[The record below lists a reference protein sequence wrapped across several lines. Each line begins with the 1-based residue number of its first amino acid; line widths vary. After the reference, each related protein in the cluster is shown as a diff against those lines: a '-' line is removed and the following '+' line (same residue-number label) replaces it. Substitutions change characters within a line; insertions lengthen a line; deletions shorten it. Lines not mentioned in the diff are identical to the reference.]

1 MNQQIKTRIG
11 IFALASLMMSALAIS
26 PSIAEISKTF
36 PKVNLS
42 IIQSLIALPSLTSL
56 IAGFIVSKLATKIQ
70 RPKLAIGGLFFIIVG
85 GLFPFFFNT
94 HIEYLLIGAAI
105 LGLGIGTLATTN
117 PTIIAENF
125 NLEQRQVVF
134 GQLTAFVNLG
144 GMFLIFTGGMLA
156 TIGWKYNYLVFFYPI
171 LVLLIAY
178 ICLPKQQN
186 VQVKNTNQSANKVNL
201 LTVFKN
207 KNVLIIGLL
216 SFAFMFVFDT
226 FAANISVFI
235 AQEKLGDIKL
245 ASMASAVFIL
255 SGFISGLLYRYI
267 SKLFGFYNIALAFF
281 VLSAGLLITFFSH
294 SILFTII
301 GSFISGFGLS
311 IYMARTPYILSVI
324 IESIYLPMAITI
336 YTTATAFAAFVS
348 PFIINFI
355 RNTLGYNQVSFSF
368 LIASIIGFVVFILL
382 VTLGLEKKFLS
393 ATLSK
398 DSKSLLNMNELKTH

>member
-56 IAGFIVSKLATKIQ
+56 IAGFIVSKLATRIQ
-70 RPKLAIGGLFFIIVG
+70 RPKLAIGGLFFIIAG
-85 GLFPFFFNT
+85 GLFPFFLNT

-105 LGLGIGTLATTN
+105 LGLGVGTLATTN
-117 PTIIAENF
+117 PTIIADNF
-125 NLEQRQVVF
+125 QLEQRQVVF
-134 GQLTAFVNLG
+134 GQLTASVNLG
-144 GMFLIFTGGMLA
+144 GMFLIFAGGMLA
-156 TIGWKYNYLVFFYPI
+156 TIGWKYNYLVFLYPV
-171 LVLLIAY
+171 LVLLVAS

-186 VQVKNTNQSANKVNL
+186 LKNNPDHQHKEQVNL
-201 LTVFKN
+201 LNVFKN
-207 KNVLIIGLL
+207 KSVILIGLL

-281 VLSAGLLITFFSH
+281 VLSSGLLITFLSH
-294 SILFTII
+294 SILLTII

-311 IYMARTPYILSVI
+311 IFMARIPYILSVI
-324 IESIYLPMAITI
+324 IENIYLPMAITI
-336 YTTATAFAAFVS
+336 YTTATAAAAFVS
-348 PFIINFI
+348 PFIINFV
-355 RNTLGYNQVSFSF
+355 RNTLGFNQVSFSF
-368 LIASIIGFVVFILL
+368 LIASIIGFVVFMLL
-382 VTLGLEKKFLS
+382 LTFNLEKKFLFS
-393 ATLSK
+393 FLEK
-398 DSKSLLNMNELKTH
+398 DNKSLLNMNKLETH